1 MQVPFVDLK
10 KQYAGIQKDIDHALR
25 LVFENSAFAYDDT
38 IYQFEVN
45 FAQYLHA
52 AHCIAC
58 GNCTDALEIILR
70 SMNIGKGDEVL
81 VPANG
86 WLSAAEAV
94 CLVGGKPVFV
104 DNHPDYYNMDPQ
116 LLHDKISD
124 RAKAIILIHLYGLP
138 ANMDAI
144 LQIARTH
151 GLKVIEDCAQ
161 AHGAIYQGKKAG
173 SMGDAAAFSFYPTKN
188 LGAYGDA
195 GAIITNNKDI
205 AEKCRM
211 MANHGQLARNQHLLL
226 GRNSRMDSL
235 QAAVLRTKLPYLES
249 WNERRRKNAQLYTEI
264 LKDTPLILPKVPE
277 NITAVFHLFVVR
289 IKNRNRIMQKL
300 KETGIGTGIHYP
312 TPLPLMPVFSHL
324 KCKAGDYPVAC
335 TQADALLSL
344 PIYPELTEDQILYVG
359 ENLKKL
365 VCQYA

>member
-25 LVFENSAFAYDDT
+25 LVFENSSFAYDDI
-38 IYQFEVN
+38 IYQFEEN
-45 FAQYLHA
+45 FARYLNA
-52 AHCIAC
+52 IHCIAC

-104 DNHPDYYNMDPQ
+104 DNHPDYYNIDPQ
-116 LLHDKISD
+116 FIRDKISD
-124 RAKAIILIHLYGLP
+124 RTKAIILIHLYGLP

-144 LQIARTH
+144 LQMARTH

-161 AHGAIYQGKKAG
+161 AHGAAYQGKKAG

-195 GAIITNNKDI
+195 GAIITHDKNI
-205 AEKCRM
+205 AERCRM
-211 MANHGQLARNQHLLL
+211 IANHGQKARDQHLLL
-226 GRNSRMDSL
+226 GRNSRMDSI
-235 QAAVLRTKLPYLES
+235 QAAVLQTKLQYLES
-249 WNERRRKNAQLYTEI
+249 WNEQRRENAQLYAEI

-277 NITAVFHLFVVR
+277 GATPVFHLFVVR
-289 IKNRNRIMQKL
+289 VKNRNQIIQKL
-300 KETGIGTGIHYP
+300 KERGIGTGIHYP
-312 TPLPLMPVFSHL
+312 TPLPLMHVFSHL
-324 KCKAGDYPVAC
+324 KSKAGYYPVAC
-335 TQADALLSL
+335 AQADELLSL
-344 PIYPELTEDQILYVG
+344 PIYPELTEDQIVYVG
-359 ENLKKL
+359 ETLKKL
-365 VCQYA
+365 VYRYS